1 MIHNTLYRIEDSGT
15 TTEISQHESI
25 SEGVAAGVDMVEHVD
40 LEHAYALHNGSSRV
54 VSFREGRTGYR
65 AWALR
70 TGRLNPSV
78 EDAYL
83 RDEDEWV
90 S

>member
-1 MIHNTLYRIEDSGT
+1 MIRYSLYRIEDDET
-15 TTEISQHESI
+15 TTEISQHGSVA
-25 SEGVAAGVDMVEHVD
+25 EGVAAGVDMVENVD

-65 AWALR
+65 AWAMR

-78 EDAYL
+78 EDRYDHDI
-83 RDEDEWV
+83 DELLV
-90 S
+90 